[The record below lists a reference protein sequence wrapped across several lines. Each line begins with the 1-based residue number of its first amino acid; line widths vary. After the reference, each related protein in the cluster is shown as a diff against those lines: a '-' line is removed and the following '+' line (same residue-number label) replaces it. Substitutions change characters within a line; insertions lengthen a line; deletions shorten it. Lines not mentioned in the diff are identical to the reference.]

1 MSVYKKCTVALSLCR
16 FWNFDTFLQK
26 VKNVH
31 YYWSFFWHFDT
42 PDKTRNYQKD
52 RKRQSD
58 KSFKVSKYHV
68 IWYFPKLGLTLAATP
83 ASPFLASMPAHLCAI
98 QITSPTRSV
107 SPIWKFAWR
116 YWQFWRYRQYRHFR
130 QCIFFFRLLRRN
142 AISTSLLIF
151 NTPREGR
158 IVSDKLVIRW
168 IFVSH
173 YTTHYVP

>member
-1 MSVYKKCTVALSLCR
+1 MSCRLYKKCTVALSLCR

-26 VKNVH
+26 VKNAH

-83 ASPFLASMPAHLCAI
+83 AHIKICMAILTILAI
-98 QITSPTRSV
+98 
-107 SPIWKFAWR
+107 SPISPLSPV
-116 YWQFWRYRQYRHFR
+116 HFFLSFIESE
-130 QCIFFFRLLRRN
+130 CYSD
-142 AISTSLLIF
+142 ISF
-151 NTPREGR
+151 NTPYKHP

-173 YTTHYVP
+173 CTTHYVP

>member
-26 VKNVH
+26 VKNAH

-68 IWYFPKLGLTLAATP
+68 IWYFPKLGLTLVATH
-83 ASPFLASMPAHLCAI
+83 ASPFLAAMPAHYARLRLHPRQGALTPPLRLLAPNLIRGGEAFFLCP
-98 QITSPTRSV
+98 SFLPLV
-107 SPIWKFAWR
+107 SFSLLLVFFFFIA
-116 YWQFWRYRQYRHFR
+116 
-130 QCIFFFRLLRRN
+130 CIFF
-142 AISTSLLIF
+142 S
-151 NTPREGR
+151 
-158 IVSDKLVIRW
+158 
-168 IFVSH
+168 
-173 YTTHYVP
+173 